1 MKILIFL
8 LISVPFFIALFI
20 LYSYLK
26 KMINNKNTA
35 LKKRNEFKES
45 KKL

>member
-8 LISVPFFIALFI
+8 LISVPFFVAVFI

-26 KMINNKNTA
+26 KMIDNKNAA
-35 LKKRNEFKES
+35 LKKRNNSKE
-45 KKL
+45 L